1 MMMLLMLHGDTGW
14 CNIPFYSICFCLLAV
29 VKAMEG
35 VAVVAVV
42 VVVLVL
48 EAVEVEVING

>member
-1 MMMLLMLHGDTGW
+1 MMLLMLHGDTGW

-35 VAVVAVV
+35 VEVVVVV

-48 EAVEVEVING
+48 EAVEVEVIIG